1 MSHLRAYIRFW
12 APVDHEK
19 ATAHKLLSRV
29 NEWRPEGIKAGVSQV
44 ARALRSWCLVL
55 AALASFSATSSQAR
69 ADRPEPVGLLYR
81 APSGCADEAAFV
93 EKVHART
100 ANALFASAAPHR
112 SFEVTIRPLGSR
124 LEGELVT
131 VDAVDAVAAAQRRT
145 RRTFVAA
152 SCEELTTALALLVAL
167 AVDPLGV
174 TSESAAVPPAAA
186 APGDT
191 SEGPNPETGP
201 PLLPPA
207 AATVA
212 EADRST
218 PGPAPPPKPWL
229 PELGLGALTTS
240 GVAPVAMVGA
250 GVSAGVAR
258 EESAWWSPAV
268 RADALIAGTGVVGP
282 SFAQARFVWATG
294 RAEGCPSRL
303 NIGQLSFWPC
313 LAGEV
318 GAIAVSGRQ
327 IATPGQAVVPWLAA
341 GALARARWNPT
352 PRVFADVVLGATT
365 PIYRPSFVFDAPRTV
380 VYQAPVL
387 LAHTALTVGV
397 TFP

>member
-1 MSHLRAYIRFW
+1 M
-12 APVDHEK
+12 
-19 ATAHKLLSRV
+19 
-29 NEWRPEGIKAGVSQV
+29 NECRPEGIKAGVNQV
-44 ARALRSWCLVL
+44 ARAVRSWCLVL
-55 AALASFSATSSQAR
+55 AALASFSATSSRAR

-81 APSGCADEAAFV
+81 APSGCIDEAAFV

-100 ANALFASAAPHR
+100 ADALFASAAPHR

-131 VDAVDAVAAAQRRT
+131 VDAVDAVASAQRRT

-167 AVDPLGV
+167 AVDPLGA
-174 TSESAAVPPAAA
+174 TSESAALPPPAPA
-186 APGDT
+186 APRPSRDT
-191 SEGPNPETGP
+191 SERPNPETGP

-207 AATVA
+207 TGTVA
-212 EADRST
+212 DADRST
-218 PGPAPPPKPWL
+218 PRPAPPPKPWL
-229 PELGLGALTTS
+229 AELGLGALTTS

-258 EESAWWSPAV
+258 KESAWWSPAV
-268 RADALIAGTGVVGP
+268 RADALVAGTGIVGP

-303 NIGQLSFWPC
+303 NLGQLSFWPC
-313 LAGEV
+313 VAGEV
-318 GAIAVSGRQ
+318 GAIAVNGRQ

-365 PIYRPSFVFDAPRTV
+365 PLYRPSFVFDAPRTV